1 VSYLRFLVRRAA
13 FAVLT
18 VYAVVTAMF
27 FLVNTT
33 VWLRLENR
41 VARAEYGG
49 ASPEEIEQLREGFIS
64 ARNLD
69 VPIYD
74 RYVGWL
80 IDVPKL
86 DWGYSF
92 AYREPVIKVLDGRVP
107 KTLEYVI
114 PGVLIAVVL
123 GVLIGLFAALSKD
136 GLFDWS
142 TRLGSY
148 VLLGIPAFMVVI
160 YYVHFLGPSG
170 RGTGLDR
177 KLVASVAVAVG
188 LLAGQIRFS
197 RASALEQT
205 GQSFVKMLRAKG
217 ANRLRMARHVL
228 RNAAIPIVSLSLTE
242 LLAVLMLNI
251 YVVEEVLNIRGLA
264 QANLLAVRESDISL
278 VIWSAMV
285 FVVIGVVGNFLQ
297 DVLYGWLDPRIRAE

>member
-1 VSYLRFLVRRAA
+1 VSYLRYVVRRAA
-13 FAVLT
+13 FAVFT

-27 FLVNTT
+27 FLVNMT

-49 ASPEEIEQLREGFIS
+49 ASPEEIERLREGFI
-64 ARNLD
+64 AERGLD

-80 IDVPKL
+80 LDVPKF

-92 AYREPVIKVLDGRVP
+92 AYREPVIEVLDGRVP

-114 PGVLIAVVL
+114 PGVLLAVVL

-136 GLFDWS
+136 GVFDWS

-160 YYVHFLGPSG
+160 YYTHFLGPG
-170 RGTGLDR
+170 RGAAIDR
-177 KLVASVAVAVG
+177 KLVASMTVAVG

-205 GQSFVKMLRAKG
+205 GQAFVKMLRAKG

-297 DVLYGWLDPRIRAE
+297 DLLYGWLDPRIRAE

>member
-1 VSYLRFLVRRAA
+1 MSYLRYVARRAA
-13 FAVLT
+13 FAVFT

-27 FLVNTT
+27 FLVNMTI
-33 VWLRLENR
+33 WLRLENR
-41 VARAEYGG
+41 VALAEYGG
-49 ASPEEIEQLREGFIS
+49 ASAEEIQRLREGFI
-64 ARNLD
+64 AERGLD
-69 VPIYD
+69 VPILD
-74 RYVGWL
+74 RYIGWL
-80 IDVPKL
+80 IDIPKF

-92 AYREPVIKVLDGRVP
+92 AYREPVINVLDGRVP

-114 PGVLIAVVL
+114 PGVLLAVVL

-136 GLFDWS
+136 GVFDWS

-160 YYVHFLGPSG
+160 YYLHFLGP
-170 RGTGLDR
+170 RGGTDR
-177 KLVASVAVAVG
+177 MFVASMTVAIG
-188 LLAGQIRFS
+188 LVAGQIRFS

-217 ANRLRMARHVL
+217 ANRLRLARHVL

-285 FVVIGVVGNFLQ
+285 FVFIGVVGNFLQ
-297 DVLYGWLDPRIRAE
+297 DLLYGWLDPRIRAE

>member
-1 VSYLRFLVRRAA
+1 MSYLRYVVRRAA
-13 FAVLT
+13 FAVFT

-27 FLVNTT
+27 LLVNMT
-33 VWLRLENR
+33 VWLRLENK
-41 VARAEYGG
+41 VALAEYGG
-49 ASPEEIEQLREGFIS
+49 ASPEEIERLREGFI
-64 ARNLD
+64 AERGLD
-69 VPIYD
+69 VPILD
-74 RYVGWL
+74 RYIGWL
-80 IDVPKL
+80 LDIPKF

-92 AYREPVIKVLDGRVP
+92 AYREPVINVLDGRVP

-114 PGVLIAVVL
+114 PGVLLAVVL

-136 GLFDWS
+136 GIFDWS

-160 YYVHFLGPSG
+160 YYLHFFDP
-170 RGTGLDR
+170 RGGTDR
-177 KLVASVAVAVG
+177 MFVASVTVAVG
-188 LLAGQIRFS
+188 LVAGQIRFS

-205 GQSFVKMLRAKG
+205 GESFVKMLRAKG
-217 ANRLRMARHVL
+217 ANRLRLARHVL

-285 FVVIGVVGNFLQ
+285 FVAIGVVGNFLQ
-297 DVLYGWLDPRIRAE
+297 DLLYGWLDPRIRAE